1 MAVEDK
7 NIALR
12 AAVTMA
18 LKQNRNM
25 NIAQFIRD
33 LRGTGCVPDLPTDR
47 TIYRAVE
54 RIGCAI
60 DYGLV

>member
-1 MAVEDK
+1 MVAEEK

-33 LRGTGCVPDLPTDR
+33 MRGTGCVPDLPSDR
-47 TIYRAVE
+47 TIYLAVE
-54 RIGCAI
+54 RIGWAM
-60 DYGLV
+60 DRGLV